1 MRRFRRLVGISIL
14 VFVAVVISFHLM
26 GLPSLSLLGTTI
38 QTSPSSDIQ
47 QPPNQMQLSDFAQRV
62 LSRTNDYRAQ
72 FGCPPLVLNSILM
85 GTAQEHSDEMVLH
98 DFVGHQ
104 SFDGT
109 TPWDRIYHA
118 GYHYSLVAEN
128 VAWGQTTPEQVVD
141 VWFNETPP
149 NDLHRQNILN
159 CQLHDMGLGY
169 AYIADLNGRKIQAH
183 TYWTQDFGKVFT

>member
-1 MRRFRRLVGISIL
+1 MRRFGRLVGISIL

-118 GYHYSLVAEN
+118 GQKHIEEC
-128 VAWGQTTPEQVVD
+128 PEGH
-141 VWFNETPP
+141 P
-149 NDLHRQNILN
+149 
-159 CQLHDMGLGY
+159 
-169 AYIADLNGRKIQAH
+169 
-183 TYWTQDFGKVFT
+183 